1 VDNLWINIQLI
12 AKISNNM
19 KENYRYCLV
28 INIKNTIL
36 PPNFKTDRPHGMGI
50 SLRAG
55 GFNGIL

>member
-1 VDNLWINIQLI
+1 
-12 AKISNNM
+12 M